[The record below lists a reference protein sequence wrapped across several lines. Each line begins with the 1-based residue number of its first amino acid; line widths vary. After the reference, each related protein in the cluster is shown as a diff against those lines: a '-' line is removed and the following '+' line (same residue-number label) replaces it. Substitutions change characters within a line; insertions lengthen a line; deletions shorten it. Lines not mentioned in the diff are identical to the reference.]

1 MAGPISTHYPSERN
15 IYGRHGKL
23 FIAQYVTDAAGNQS
37 LNPEKGLV
45 HASNVTEVSGTM
57 TVDRMEVRR
66 SGDRFVRYK
75 AGEITGEGTMT
86 LDKVNSDFER
96 IFVEYANR
104 GGGQSLELPSFE
116 LHLSLE
122 DPGLPGI
129 EFDDDGFATRGHE
142 EIVLKCVNFWS
153 LPVGF
158 SIADMVTR
166 DMDFTFQGIS
176 FGGDSDKPNAI
187 VDPVQLPRRV
197 C

>member
-1 MAGPISTHYPSERN
+1 MANGPISTHYPSERN

-23 FIAQYVTDAAGNQS
+23 FIARYVVNAAGDQEPDQ
-37 LNPEKGLV
+37 LI
-45 HASNVTEVSGTM
+45 HASNVTEVSGTL
-57 TVDRMEVRR
+57 TIDRMEVRR

-86 LDKVNSDFER
+86 LDKVNSDFEQ

-104 GGGQSLELPSFE
+104 STKDGFELPSYE

-122 DPGLPGI
+122 DPGMPGI
-129 EFDDDGFATRGHE
+129 DYDDDGFAKSGHE
-142 EIVLKCVNFWS
+142 EIILKCVNFWS

-158 SIADMVTR
+158 SLADMVTR
-166 DMDFTFQGIS
+166 DMDFTFQGVD
-176 FGGDSDKPNAI
+176 FGGDSANPHI
-187 VDPVQLPRRV
+187 VVDPVQLPRRV